1 MKRNNEIL
9 KIVVIYAIFGGIWIY
24 FSDTVLGWFVRDPE
38 MMTRFAIFKGLLF
51 ISITSVFLYFLIA
64 RFSIKINQ
72 SVDAL
77 RDSEERLHFLV
88 KNSSDSLVI
97 INADGSQ
104 RYVSP
109 GAERITGFPIADL
122 EGRSLDTLIHPE
134 DLKGVMAAWNE
145 AVEHPEKTVT
155 VQYRHIHKTREWVFS
170 EAIAQSFL
178 NVPAIN
184 GVIASVR
191 DITERKQAEDALRES
206 EEIFSLTF
214 KCSPDAVNIN
224 RLDDGVYV
232 DVNEGFTKITGYTRD
247 EVLNTTS
254 LAFDIWQNPAD
265 RQRMVQ
271 ELQEKG
277 FVENLEAEFRKK
289 DGSLIT
295 GLISARILSLKGVL
309 HFISIVR
316 DITDLKTH
324 EKERLKIEKLESLGI
339 LAGGIAHDFNNLLTG
354 IMGNIS
360 FAKVFLDV
368 SHKAYLPLSEAEKAA
383 VRSGELANQLLTF
396 ARGGEPVKKEV
407 SPLPL
412 IDEALSLAL
421 HGSNVKGSV
430 FIPEAIH
437 AFEADEGQMLQ
448 VFHNIV
454 INATQAMPGGGILTV
469 TAHNEVLNDDNS
481 FARPSGP
488 YIRLTFADQ
497 GCGISDENL
506 KRIFDPYFTTKS
518 AGTGLGLATVYSII
532 NRHGGYIA
540 ASSEIGKGTTFT
552 IYLPSLGKLFSKQHT
567 EVVAHA
573 VGASKGGS
581 ILVMDD
587 EELIRDLAWSILTHL
602 GYDVVTCANGEQAI
616 KLYRASVAAQ
626 APFLT
631 VIMDLTIPGGLGG
644 KQAAEQILAEFPTAC
659 LIVSSGY
666 SNDPILSNYRKY
678 GFSGAMAKPYKI
690 SEFKKVIDAL
700 VG

>member
-9 KIVVIYAIFGGIWIY
+9 KIVAIYAIFGGIWIY
-24 FSDTVLGWFVRDPE
+24 FSDTALGWIIRDPE
-38 MMTRFAIFKGLLF
+38 IMTRLAIFKGLLF
-51 ISITSVFLYFLIA
+51 ISITSIFLYSLIA
-64 RFSIKINQ
+64 RLSNRINQ
-72 SVDAL
+72 SVSAL
-77 RDSEERLHFLV
+77 HEGEERLHLLV

-97 INADGSQ
+97 IDADGSQ

-109 GAERITGFPIADL
+109 GAERITGFPITEL
-122 EGRSLDTLIHPE
+122 EGRTIDTLIHPE
-134 DLKGVMAAWNE
+134 DLKDVVAAWEE
-145 AVEHPEKTVT
+145 AVAHPEKTVT
-155 VQYRHIHKTREWVFS
+155 VQYRHIHKTRGWVFS

-254 LAFDIWQNPAD
+254 LAFDIWNDPAD
-265 RQRMVQ
+265 RHRLVQ
-271 ELQEKG
+271 GLQEKG

-295 GLISARILSLKGVL
+295 GLLSARILSLKGVPHL
-309 HFISIVR
+309 ISIAR

-360 FAKVFLDV
+360 FAKVFLDA
-368 SHKAYLPLSEAEKAA
+368 SQKAYLPLSEAEKAA
-383 VRSGELANQLLTF
+383 VRAGELARQLLTF

-407 SPLPL
+407 SPLHL
-412 IDEALSLAL
+412 VNEALSLAL

-430 FIPEAIH
+430 CIPDSIH
-437 AFEADEGQMLQ
+437 AFEADEGQILQ

-469 TAHNEVLNDDNS
+469 TAQNEALSDDNS
-481 FARPSGP
+481 FALPPGP

-518 AGTGLGLATVYSII
+518 SGTGLGLATVYSII
-532 NRHGGYIA
+532 NRHGGYIS

-552 IYLPSLGKLFSKQHT
+552 IYLPSIGMLSNKHHT
-567 EVVAHA
+567 EVVAQS
-573 VGASKGGS
+573 VGANKGGA

-587 EELIRDLAWSILTHL
+587 EELIRDLTSSMLTHL
-602 GYDVVTCANGEQAI
+602 GYEVVTCTNGEQAV
-616 KLYRASVAAQ
+616 KLYRASVEALS
-626 APFLT
+626 PFLT

-644 KQAAEQILAEFPTAC
+644 KEAAEQILAEFPTAC
-659 LIVSSGY
+659 LVVSSGY
-666 SNDPILSNYRKY
+666 SNDPILSNYQEY
-678 GFSGAMAKPYKI
+678 GFRGAIIKPYKI
-690 SEFKKVIDAL
+690 STLKEVIGSVA
-700 VG
+700 G